1 LVVLFYEK
9 PGFGRVF
16 FGLFVF
22 GSGWFALVAK
32 GVGALPLGV

>member
-16 FGLFVF
+16 FGWLFVF
-22 GSGWFALVAK
+22 GSGWS
-32 GVGALPLGV
+32 